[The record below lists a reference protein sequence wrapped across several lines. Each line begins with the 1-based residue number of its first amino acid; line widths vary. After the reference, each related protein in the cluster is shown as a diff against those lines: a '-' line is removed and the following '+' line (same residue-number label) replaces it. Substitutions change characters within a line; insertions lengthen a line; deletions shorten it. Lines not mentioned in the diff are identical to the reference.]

1 MKNKL
6 LTTISLAT
14 IVTSL
19 VTGCSQVK
27 SVTGSGVNSS
37 QEANQVSSGSSSVS
51 CSDSI
56 NYQSNGINYRALSSA
71 AGYKS
76 SGRVEVYSNKT
87 QGSLTTGCDSFD
99 LNGFTAAHRTLPL
112 PTHIKITNKN
122 NDKSVV
128 VKVNDRGPVR
138 GNSILQ
144 VTPAVANIL
153 GASSSFPAHIQ
164 AITASGTISGLASN
178 RSRARTSLV
187 KKRPTSNYLRAA
199 KRPVDRSKSDRYY
212 IVMGTYSSKDEALD
226 RFVRLSSIG
235 LSNAAMESRNVKGR
249 AMHMVRLGPYY
260 EQDAIDNTKDRL
272 KNDGLIKFKVVKN

>member
-6 LTTISLAT
+6 LYTISL
-14 IVTSL
+14 VTVLASL
-19 VTGCSQVK
+19 VAGCSQLR
-27 SVTGSGVNSS
+27 SVTDTGGDSS
-37 QEANQVSSGSSSVS
+37 QEASGVSSGSPSTS
-51 CSDSI
+51 CNDSI
-56 NYQSNGINYRALSSA
+56 NYRSNGKNYRALSSA
-71 AGYKS
+71 VGYKS
-76 SGRVEVYSNKT
+76 NGRVEVYRNKT
-87 QGSLTTGCDSFD
+87 QGSLTTGCESFD

-122 NDKSVV
+122 NNKSVV

-164 AITASGTISGLASN
+164 AITTSGAISGLASS
-178 RSRARTSLV
+178 RSQIRARPARRRQS
-187 KKRPTSNYLRAA
+187 SNYLRAA
-199 KRPVDRSKSDRYY
+199 KRPVDRSRSDRYY

-249 AMHMVRLGPYY
+249 AMHMVRLGPFY
-260 EQDAIDNTKDRL
+260 EQDAIDYAKDRL